1 MKIVKALWEHKA
13 RIAAHLY
20 IALSLF
26 MFTESTI
33 GTLLISPI
41 ALIAYVAIAEELKGD
56 TVIGVIVVQLPDIP
70 SWQIEEVA
78 EYIAEDV
85 SRSGEVPVK
94 LMVLSPEDV
103 NDIREVLTS
112 DD

>member
-13 RIAAHLY
+13 RIAVHLY

-26 MFTESTI
+26 MFTESVI

-41 ALIAYVAIAEELKGD
+41 ALIAYVAIAEELEGD
-56 TVIGVIVVQLPDIP
+56 TVIGVIIVQLPEIP
-70 SWQIEEVA
+70 DIEEVA
-78 EYIAEDV
+78 EIIAEDV

-103 NDIREVLTS
+103 NEIREVLTS